1 MDDEGTND
9 SGYNAYHTSDTIPS
23 DEIQVWNGTKW
34 AILAGTYV
42 DESDYL
48 KYGDKDGYLID
59 TPLQQPKLAYADAS
73 KNLPMRGQ
81 KGIGGQDFP
90 VLEEEEVFP
99 EKLAASFGTG
109 AGTQL
114 TPDENEIVAELGDL
128 GISGNSRAL
137 PELEKVPLFPEDKE
151 GEDKIAK
158 GKKRGEVYLLHF
170 NVSPDEVIPSSREDA
185 YTKKFHARHYLG
197 FAEGVGGAQR
207 RIEQHYQAT
216 SGVKLIDAIHA
227 KGITFTVARI
237 WEKKDRN
244 FERQLKN
251 QGGLSRHCPIC
262 KKLGIDRDSL
272 YRKQVPAMSEGIQ
285 TVEKE
290 TQVAPAEPEHG
301 PDFVEQEKV
310 IPKTAYPSA
319 KIAQEA
325 DEAVSHV
332 FYIEVPPDA
341 RDAFWREPPEGKLE
355 FWAFKGR
362 PSVLPNET
370 VYFTFDKVPVGETTV
385 YKLEPPGQSA
395 CGETGDFLKYWK
407 LLWLP
412 SAFKKYA
419 SMIL

>member
-1 MDDEGTND
+1 MKFYEDWEGD
-9 SGYNAYHTSDTIPS
+9 MIGDTVS
-23 DEIQVWNGTKW
+23 E
-34 AILAGTYV
+34 AV
-42 DESDYL
+42 DEVDSF
-48 KYGDKDGYLID
+48 
-59 TPLQQPKLAYADAS
+59 TMPK
-73 KNLPMRGQ
+73 
-81 KGIGGQDFP
+81 
-90 VLEEEEVFP
+90 
-99 EKLAASFGTG
+99 T
-109 AGTQL
+109 
-114 TPDENEIVAELGDL
+114 
-128 GISGNSRAL
+128 
-137 PELEKVPLFPEDKE
+137 
-151 GEDKIAK
+151 AK
-158 GKKRGEVYLLHF
+158 GKKVGEVYLLHF
-170 NVSPDEVIPSSREDA
+170 DIDPKAEVPASREDA
-185 YTKKFHARHYLG
+185 SKPFHARHYLG
-197 FAEGVGGAQR
+197 WAENAQT
-207 RIEQHYQAT
+207 RINQHYQAQ

-227 KGITFTVARI
+227 KGITFTVAKV
-237 WEKKDRN
+237 WSKKTRE

-262 KKLGIDRDSL
+262 HRLGIDRDSL